1 MRPQWHNRAASSPAV
16 PPSVSA
22 LNPAPAPVPAPARNH
37 LRWLADLALL
47 ALCVGVAGWIAV
59 RMGQDANWD
68 LQNYHYYIGWAWWH
82 DHRAYTIDIA
92 AAQLQTYHNPLLDL
106 PFFLMVDAGWD
117 PRTISVVLAAPA
129 GIAGYFAIRLAPLL
143 FADLPRPERWL
154 AVGCAVAIGMTAAMG
169 RATLGTT
176 MNEWP
181 GAALTMAALYV
192 VVRAL
197 VRNPGAAIPAATLV
211 GAGLLVGFANGSK
224 LTYGVYAVGLAA
236 AILWRGPIR
245 RGYIVRAWRE
255 AIVFGVAVL
264 AGTAAAAGPW
274 MYALWTQFQNPI
286 FPYGNIWIKSPW
298 WGEYEAMGRPY
309 GPHKLVEW
317 LAFPFG
323 LTAPKAFYVTEVD
336 YVDARLTLLYGL
348 ALLAGIAAVVE
359 RLAGRRLEPSSTGN
373 AEVWRV
379 VALFF
384 VVSFV
389 IWTAQHSILRYLIPS
404 FIVSGALIVALLRHV
419 LRPGFAPTAIVIV
432 AVALVASTK
441 VQDWGRIEFGPQWFE
456 VRMTTPDPDALVL
469 LTSQEPMSYVAPF
482 FPPDAKFLGINNS
495 ISDAKRKTLMEETI
509 RRTIREHRGP
519 IYSLAYPKGAGIDA
533 LLERGL
539 LQITETCAPIA
550 TNQRTSPLEMC
561 RVVRTSDHRPPG

>member
-1 MRPQWHNRAASSPAV
+1 LDSTIAT
-16 PPSVSA
+16 
-22 LNPAPAPVPAPARNH
+22 VPASTRTPGAR
-37 LRWLADLALL
+37 LADLALL
-47 ALCVGVAGWIAV
+47 AVCIGVAGWVAV
-59 RMGQDANWD
+59 RLGQDANWD
-68 LQNYHYYIGWAWWH
+68 LQNYHYYTAWAWWH
-82 DHRAYTIDIA
+82 DHRAYSTDIA

-117 PRTISVVLAAPA
+117 PRAISVVLAVPA
-129 GIAGYFAIRLAPLL
+129 GVAGFFAIKLAPLL
-143 FADLPRPERWL
+143 FADLPRAERW
-154 AVGCAVAIGMTAAMG
+154 AAAACAVAIGMTAAMG

-181 GAALTMAALYV
+181 GAALTMAALYF

-197 VRNPGAAIPAATLV
+197 VRNPGAAIPNATLI
-211 GAGLLVGFANGSK
+211 GAGLLVGLANGSK

-245 RGYIVRAWRE
+245 RGYILRAWRE
-255 AIVFGVAVL
+255 TFVYGVAVL
-264 AGTAAAAGPW
+264 AGTAAAAGAW
-274 MYALWTQFQNPI
+274 MYQLWSQFRNPI

-309 GPHKLVEW
+309 GPHKFLEW

-323 LTAPKAFYVTEVD
+323 LTAPKSFYVTEVD
-336 YVDARLTLLYGL
+336 YLDARLTLLYGL
-348 ALLAGIAAVVE
+348 ALLAGIAAIVA
-359 RLAGRRLEPSSTGN
+359 RLSGRRDDPSPTGN

-384 VVSFV
+384 VVSFL
-389 IWTAQHSILRYLIPS
+389 IWTAQHSILRYLIPL
-404 FIVSGALIVALLRHV
+404 FILSGALIVMLLRHV

-432 AVALVASTK
+432 TIALVASTR
-441 VQDWGRIEFGPQWFE
+441 VNDWGRIEFGPQWFE
-456 VRMTTPDPDALVL
+456 VDMTTPDPGALVL

-482 FPPDAKFLGINNS
+482 FPPDAKFLGVNNS
-495 ISDAKRKTLMEETI
+495 ISDAKRKTLMEEEI

-539 LQITETCAPIA
+539 LQITETCTPIV
-550 TNQRTSPLEMC
+550 TNQRTSPIEMC
-561 RVVRTSDHRPPG
+561 RVVRASDHRPPG

>member
-1 MRPQWHNRAASSPAV
+1 LDSATVTFPAAARPLWPR
-16 PPSVSA
+16 
-22 LNPAPAPVPAPARNH
+22 
-37 LRWLADLALL
+37 LADLALL
-47 ALCVGVAGWIAV
+47 AVCIGVAGWIAV
-59 RMGQDANWD
+59 SLGQDSNWD
-68 LQNYHYYIGWAWWH
+68 LQNYHYYTAWAWWH
-82 DHRAYTIDIA
+82 DHRAYSADVA

-117 PRTISVVLAAPA
+117 PRAISAVLAAPA
-129 GIAGYFAIRLAPLL
+129 GIAGFFAIKLAPLL
-143 FADLPRPERWL
+143 FADLPRPERW
-154 AVGCAVAIGMTAAMG
+154 AAAACAVAIGMTAAMG

-197 VRNPGAAIPAATLV
+197 VRNPGAAIPSATLI
-211 GAGLLVGFANGSK
+211 GAGLLAGLANGSK

-245 RGYIVRAWRE
+245 RGFILRAWRE
-255 AIVFGVAVL
+255 AFVFGVAVL

-274 MYALWTQFQNPI
+274 MFALWSQFQNPI

-309 GPHKLVEW
+309 GPHKFVEW
-317 LAFPFG
+317 LVFPFT
-323 LTAPKAFYVTEVD
+323 LTSPKSFYVTEVD
-336 YVDARLTLLYGL
+336 YLDARLTLLYGL
-348 ALLAGIAAVVE
+348 ALLAGAAAIVE
-359 RLAGRRLEPSSTGN
+359 RLAGRRRDPAPTGN

-379 VALFF
+379 VAVFF
-384 VVSFV
+384 VVSFL
-389 IWTAQHSILRYLIPS
+389 IWTAQHSILRYLIPL
-404 FIVSGALIVALLRHV
+404 FILSGALIVMLLRHV

-432 AVALVASTK
+432 TIALVASTK
-441 VQDWGRIEFGPQWFE
+441 VNDWGRIEFGPRWFE
-456 VRMTTPDPDALVL
+456 VDMTTPDPNALVL

-482 FPPDAKFLGINNS
+482 FPPDATFLGINNS

-509 RRTIREHRGP
+509 RRRIREHRGP
-519 IYSLAYPKGAGIDA
+519 IYSLSYPKGAGIDA

-539 LQITETCAPIA
+539 LQITETCTPIV

-561 RVVRTSDHRPPG
+561 RVVRASDHRPPG

>member
-1 MRPQWHNRAASSPAV
+1 LD
-16 PPSVSA
+16 SA
-22 LNPAPAPVPAPARNH
+22 TATVPAAARK
-37 LRWLADLALL
+37 LWPRLVDFALL
-47 ALCVGVAGWIAV
+47 VVCIGVAGWIAV
-59 RMGQDANWD
+59 SLGQDSNWD
-68 LQNYHYYIGWAWWH
+68 LQNYHYYTAWAWWH
-82 DHRAYTIDIA
+82 DHRAYSTDIA

-117 PRTISVVLAAPA
+117 PRTISVALAAPA
-129 GIAGYFAIRLAPLL
+129 GVAGFFAIKLAPLL
-143 FADLPRPERWL
+143 FADLPRAERW
-154 AVGCAVAIGMTAAMG
+154 AAAACAVAIGMTAAMG

-197 VRNPGAAIPAATLV
+197 VRNPGAAIPNATLI
-211 GAGLLVGFANGSK
+211 GAGLLVGLANGSK

-255 AIVFGVAVL
+255 AFVFGVAVL

-274 MYALWTQFQNPI
+274 LYALWSQFQNPI

-309 GPHKLVEW
+309 GPHKFVEW
-317 LAFPFG
+317 LVFPFT
-323 LTAPKAFYVTEVD
+323 LTSPKSFYVTEVD
-336 YVDARLTLLYGL
+336 YLDARLTLLYGL
-348 ALLAGIAAVVE
+348 ALLAGAAAIVE
-359 RLAGRRLEPSSTGN
+359 RLAGRRHDPAPTGN
-373 AEVWRV
+373 TEVWRV
-379 VALFF
+379 VAVFF
-384 VVSFV
+384 VVSFL
-389 IWTAQHSILRYLIPS
+389 IWTAQHSILRYLIPLY
-404 FIVSGALIVALLRHV
+404 ILSGALIVMLLRHV
-419 LRPGFAPTAIVIV
+419 LRPAFAPTAIVIV
-432 AVALVASTK
+432 AIALVASTK
-441 VQDWGRIEFGPQWFE
+441 VNDWGRIEFGPRWFE
-456 VRMTTPDPDALVL
+456 VDMTTPDPDALVL

-482 FPPDAKFLGINNS
+482 FPPDATFLGVNNS

-509 RRTIREHRGP
+509 RRRIREHRGP
-519 IYSLAYPKGAGIDA
+519 IYSLSYPKGAGIDA

-539 LQITETCAPIA
+539 LQITETCTPIV

-561 RVVRTSDHRPPG
+561 RVVRASDHRPPG